1 MQNRFS
7 TSESE
12 CLLAFAERFSRSA
25 RNWTLNISEQ
35 CSWINISEV
44 LVLPSA
50 HCWAFTDTSILLEVS
65 KVWSAGKNYHQ
76 GRASRSTQMT
86 YHSWLSLTSDC
97 SQLLRVSTY
106 IIPDRK
112 AACKT
117 IFLPHWPQRLRS
129 LIAWMKQKLRPFDV
143 SEDSEESCWQPAD
156 QGNAQQA
163 AIININADEPPRP
176 KRSQVRTIGD
186 HVAAWRMS
194 FVR

>member
-1 MQNRFS
+1 VLIVGHSQTRVSFWKFQS
-7 TSESE
+7 
-12 CLLAFAERFSRSA
+12 LV
-25 RNWTLNISEQ
+25 
-35 CSWINISEV
+35 SWQELPPGSSIEINSDD
-44 LVLPSA
+44 LPFMA
-50 HCWAFTDTSILLEVS
+50 KL
-65 KVWSAGKNYHQ
+65 
-76 GRASRSTQMT
+76 
-86 YHSWLSLTSDC
+86 DC
-97 SQLLRVSTY
+97 SQLLRVSTD